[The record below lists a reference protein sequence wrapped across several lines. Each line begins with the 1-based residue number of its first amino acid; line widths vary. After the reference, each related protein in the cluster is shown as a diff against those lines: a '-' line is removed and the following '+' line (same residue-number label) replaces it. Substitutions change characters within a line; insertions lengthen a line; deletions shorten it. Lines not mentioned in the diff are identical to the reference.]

1 MEQLRKM
8 LRRHEGVKTH
18 FYKDHLGL
26 ETIGVG
32 RCIAPGSLGLS
43 DDEVDYLL
51 DNDVVRCIK
60 ELTRALPW
68 FNRLD
73 DVRRDALIDLC
84 FNLGLTRLLGFKKAL
99 AAMEASEW
107 LTAKIELLDSRW
119 AKQVG
124 NRSAEI
130 AEMIRT
136 GEYQ

>member
-1 MEQLRKM
+1 MEHLRNMIK
-8 LRRHEGVKTH
+8 RHEGVATH
-18 FYKDHLGL
+18 CYKDHLGL

-43 DDEVDYLL
+43 DDEIDYLL
-51 DNDVVRCIK
+51 DNDIVRCIK

-68 FNRLD
+68 FHRLD
-73 DVRRDALIDLC
+73 DVRREALIDLC

-99 AAMEASEW
+99 AAVEASEW
-107 LTAKIELLDSRW
+107 EIAKIELLDSRW
-119 AKQVG
+119 ANQVG
-124 NRSAEI
+124 NRSEII